1 MDFIALYVRMRKL
14 SDLDEKE
21 SPLLEILLVFDPE
34 EEEEDENSDIVFN
47 LPSEPVVIFV
57 MIPENLNL
65 NHGKNRICITKI

>member
-21 SPLLEILLVFDPE
+21 SPLLEIPLVFDPE
-34 EEEEDENSDIVFN
+34 EDDENSDIVFN

-57 MIPENLNL
+57 MVPENLNL